1 MKPIE
6 FWRNNIVDKNQDKE
20 EGSLNPNT
28 KAVIS
33 LDEKFVIQTYSRFPV
48 VPVKGKGVKVWDCDG
63 KEYIDCVS
71 GIAVLNVGHCHPRIL
86 KVLKEQAEQLMHIS
100 NHFYIEQQAKAS
112 KYLAKITPKPLEKT
126 FWGNSGTE
134 AVEAALKLAIKYTG
148 KHEFIAAQGSFH
160 GRTMGALATTWSEH
174 YRAPYA
180 PFGINVKF
188 VPFNDLQAIK
198 EAVSNDTGGIILEPV
213 QGQGGVNIPS
223 NGYLEAAREL
233 CDEKE
238 IVLIFDEVQT
248 GFGRT
253 GKLWAGEHWNVA
265 PDIMPLAKALG
276 GGIAVGACIAKEEIA
291 KVFDH
296 GAHGTTFGGNP
307 LACAVSLEAM
317 KIVVEENLPERAA
330 NLGKKATN
338 QLKELKENVEAI
350 KDVRGIGLLIGIEV
364 SIDPKKLCLEM
375 IKNGLLITYTAKN
388 VIRLIPPLVIEEEEL
403 EKVLNIIAK
412 GFKQY

>member
-1 MKPIE
+1 
-6 FWRNNIVDKNQDKE
+6 VGKNQDEE
-20 EGSLNPNT
+20 EGNLSHNT

-33 LDEKFVIQTYSRFPV
+33 LDERFVMQTYSRFPV
-48 VPVKGKGVKVWDCDG
+48 VPVRAKGVKVWDCDG

-71 GIAVLNVGHCHPRIL
+71 GIAVLNVGHRHPRIL

-112 KYLAKITPKPLEKT
+112 EYLAKIAPKPLEKT

-160 GRTMGALATTWSEH
+160 GRTMGALATTWNEH

-180 PFGINVKF
+180 PFGINAKF

-198 EAVSNDTGGIILEPV
+198 EAVSKDTAGIILEPV

-223 NGYLEAAREL
+223 NGYLEAVREL

-238 IVLIFDEVQT
+238 ILLIFDEVQT

-253 GKLWAGEHWNVA
+253 GKLWAGEHWNVV

-276 GGIAVGACIAKEEIA
+276 GGISSGACIAKEEIA
-291 KVFDH
+291 KAFDH

-307 LACAVSLEAM
+307 LACALSLEVM
-317 KIVVEENLPERAA
+317 KIVVEENLSERAA
-330 NLGKKATN
+330 ELGKKAVK
-338 QLKELKENVEAI
+338 QLKELKEDLEII

-364 SIDPKKLCLEM
+364 SKDAKKLCLEM
-375 IKNGLLITYTAKN
+375 IKKGILITYTAEK
-388 VIRLIPPLVIEEEEL
+388 VIRVIPPLVIKEEEL
-403 EKVLNIIAK
+403 EKALNIIAE
-412 GFKQY
+412 GFKQH

>member
-1 MKPIE
+1 MG
-6 FWRNNIVDKNQDKE
+6 KNQDEE
-20 EGSLNPNT
+20 EGNLSPNT

-33 LDEKFVIQTYSRFPV
+33 LDERFVMQTYSRFPV
-48 VPVKGKGVKVWDCDG
+48 VPVRAKGVKIWDFDG

-71 GIAVLNVGHCHPRIL
+71 GIAVLNVGHRHPRIL

-112 KYLAKITPKPLEKT
+112 EYLAKIAPKPLEKT

-160 GRTMGALATTWSEH
+160 GRTMGALATTWNEH

-180 PFGINVKF
+180 PFGINAKF

-198 EAVSNDTGGIILEPV
+198 EAVSKETAGIILEPV

-223 NGYLEAAREL
+223 NGYLEAVREL

-238 IVLIFDEVQT
+238 ILLIFDEVQT

-276 GGIAVGACIAKEEIA
+276 GGISSGACIAKEEIA
-291 KVFDH
+291 KAFDH

-307 LACAVSLEAM
+307 LACALSLEVM
-317 KIVVEENLPERAA
+317 KIVVEENLSERAA
-330 NLGKKATN
+330 ELGKKAVK
-338 QLKELKENVEAI
+338 QLKELKEDLEII

-364 SIDPKKLCLEM
+364 SKDAKKLCLEM
-375 IKNGLLITYTAKN
+375 IKKGILITYTAEK
-388 VIRLIPPLVIEEEEL
+388 VIRVIPPLVIKEEEL
-403 EKVLNIIAK
+403 EKALNIIAE
-412 GFKQY
+412 GFKHH

>member
-1 MKPIE
+1 MG
-6 FWRNNIVDKNQDKE
+6 KNQDEE
-20 EGSLNPNT
+20 EGNLSHNT

-33 LDEKFVIQTYSRFPV
+33 LDERFVMQTYSRFPV
-48 VPVKGKGVKVWDCDG
+48 VPVRAKGVKVWDCDG

-71 GIAVLNVGHCHPRIL
+71 GIAVLNVGHRHPRIL

-112 KYLAKITPKPLEKT
+112 EYLAKIAPKPLEKT

-160 GRTMGALATTWSEH
+160 GRTMGALATTWNEH

-180 PFGINVKF
+180 PFGINAKF

-198 EAVSNDTGGIILEPV
+198 EAVSKDTAGIILEPV

-223 NGYLEAAREL
+223 NGYLEAVREL

-238 IVLIFDEVQT
+238 ILLIFDEVQT

-253 GKLWAGEHWNVA
+253 GKLWAGEHWNVV

-276 GGIAVGACIAKEEIA
+276 GGISSGACIAKEEIA
-291 KVFDH
+291 KAFDH

-307 LACAVSLEAM
+307 LACALSLEAM
-317 KIVVEENLPERAA
+317 KIVVEENLSERAA
-330 NLGKKATN
+330 ELGKKAVK
-338 QLKELKENVEAI
+338 QLKELKEDLEII

-364 SIDPKKLCLEM
+364 SKDAKKLCLEM
-375 IKNGLLITYTAKN
+375 IKKGILITYTAEK
-388 VIRLIPPLVIEEEEL
+388 VIRVIPPLVIKEEEL
-403 EKVLNIIAK
+403 EKALNIIAE
-412 GFKQY
+412 GFKQH

>member
-1 MKPIE
+1 MG
-6 FWRNNIVDKNQDKE
+6 KNQDEE
-20 EGSLNPNT
+20 EGNLSHNT

-33 LDEKFVIQTYSRFPV
+33 LDERFVMQTYSRFPV
-48 VPVKGKGVKVWDCDG
+48 VPVRAKGVKVWDFDG

-71 GIAVLNVGHCHPRIL
+71 GIAVLNVGHRHPRIL

-112 KYLAKITPKPLEKT
+112 EYLAKIAPKPLEKT

-160 GRTMGALATTWSEH
+160 GRTMGALATTWNEH

-180 PFGINVKF
+180 PFGINAKF

-198 EAVSNDTGGIILEPV
+198 EAVSKETAGIILEPV

-223 NGYLEAAREL
+223 NGYLEAVREL

-238 IVLIFDEVQT
+238 ILLIFDEVQT

-253 GKLWAGEHWNVA
+253 GKLWAGEHWNVV

-276 GGIAVGACIAKEEIA
+276 GGISSGACIAKEEIA
-291 KVFDH
+291 KAFDH

-307 LACAVSLEAM
+307 LACALSLEAM
-317 KIVVEENLPERAA
+317 KIVVEENLSERAA
-330 NLGKKATN
+330 ELGKKAVK
-338 QLKELKENVEAI
+338 QLKELKEDLEII

-364 SIDPKKLCLEM
+364 SKDAKKLCLEM
-375 IKNGLLITYTAKN
+375 IKKGILITYTAEK
-388 VIRLIPPLVIEEEEL
+388 VIRVIPPLVIKEEEL
-403 EKVLNIIAK
+403 EKALNIIAE
-412 GFKQY
+412 GFKQH

>member
-1 MKPIE
+1 MG
-6 FWRNNIVDKNQDKE
+6 KNQDEE
-20 EGSLNPNT
+20 EGNLSPNI

-33 LDEKFVIQTYSRFPV
+33 LDERFVMQTYSRFPV
-48 VPVKGKGVKVWDCDG
+48 VPVRAKGVKIWDFDG

-71 GIAVLNVGHCHPRIL
+71 GIAVLNVGHSHPRIL

-112 KYLAKITPKPLEKT
+112 EYLAKIAPKPLEKT

-160 GRTMGALATTWSEH
+160 GRTMGALATTWNEH

-180 PFGINVKF
+180 PFGINAKF

-198 EAVSNDTGGIILEPV
+198 EAVSKETAGIILEPV

-223 NGYLEAAREL
+223 NGYLEAVREL

-238 IVLIFDEVQT
+238 ILLIFDEVQT

-253 GKLWAGEHWNVA
+253 GKLWAGEHWNVV

-276 GGIAVGACIAKEEIA
+276 GGISSGACIAKEEIA
-291 KVFDH
+291 KAFDH

-307 LACAVSLEAM
+307 LACALSLEVM
-317 KIVVEENLPERAA
+317 KIVVEENLSERAA
-330 NLGKKATN
+330 ELGKKAVK
-338 QLKELKENVEAI
+338 QLKELKEDLEII

-364 SIDPKKLCLEM
+364 SKDAKKLCLEM
-375 IKNGLLITYTAKN
+375 IKKGILITYTAEK
-388 VIRLIPPLVIEEEEL
+388 VIRVIPPLVIKEEEL
-403 EKVLNIIAK
+403 EKALNIIAE
-412 GFKQY
+412 GFKHH

>member
-1 MKPIE
+1 MG
-6 FWRNNIVDKNQDKE
+6 KNQDKE
-20 EGSLNPNT
+20 EGSLSPNS

-33 LDEKFVIQTYSRFPV
+33 LDEKFVMHTYSRFPV

-86 KVLKEQAEQLMHIS
+86 NVLKEQAEQLVHIS
-100 NHFYIEQQAKAS
+100 NHFYIDQQAKAS
-112 KYLAKITPKPLEKT
+112 EYLAKITPKKLEKT

-134 AVEAALKLAIKYTG
+134 AVEAALKLAIKYKG

-160 GRTMGALATTWSEH
+160 GRSMGALATTWSEN
-174 YRAPYA
+174 YRAPYS

-188 VPFNDLQAIK
+188 VPFNDLQAVK
-198 EAVSNDTGGIILEPV
+198 EAVSKDTAGIILEPV

-223 NGYLEAAREL
+223 NGYLKAVREL

-253 GKLWAGEHWNVA
+253 GKIWAGEHWGVN
-265 PDIMPLAKALG
+265 PDIMSLAKALG
-276 GGIAVGACIAKEEIA
+276 GGIATGACIATEEIA
-291 KVFDH
+291 KAFDH

-307 LACAVSLEAM
+307 LACAVALEAM

-350 KDVRGIGLLIGIEV
+350 KEVRGIGLLIGMEV
-364 SIDPKKLCLEM
+364 SRDAKKLCLEM
-375 IKNGLLITYTAKN
+375 IKKGLLITYTAKN
-388 VIRLIPPLVIEEEEL
+388 VLRVIPPLVIEEGEL
-403 EKVLNIIAK
+403 EKALSIITETFTK
-412 GFKQY
+412 Y

>member
-1 MKPIE
+1 M
-6 FWRNNIVDKNQDKE
+6 
-20 EGSLNPNT
+20 SPNT
-28 KAVIS
+28 RAMIS
-33 LDEKFVIQTYSRFPV
+33 LDERFVMQTYSRFPV
-48 VPVKGKGVKVWDCDG
+48 VPVRAKGVKIWDFDG

-71 GIAVLNVGHCHPRIL
+71 GIAVLNVGHRHPRIL

-112 KYLAKITPKPLEKT
+112 EYLAKIAPKPLEKT

-160 GRTMGALATTWSEH
+160 GRTMGALATTWNEH

-180 PFGINVKF
+180 PFGINAKF

-198 EAVSNDTGGIILEPV
+198 EAVSKETAGIILEPV

-223 NGYLEAAREL
+223 NGYLEAVREL

-238 IVLIFDEVQT
+238 ILLIFDEVQT

-276 GGIAVGACIAKEEIA
+276 GGISSGACIAKEEIA
-291 KVFDH
+291 KAFDH

-307 LACAVSLEAM
+307 LACALSLEVM
-317 KIVVEENLPERAA
+317 KIVVEENLSERAA
-330 NLGKKATN
+330 ELGKKAVK
-338 QLKELKENVEAI
+338 QLKELKEDLEII

-364 SIDPKKLCLEM
+364 SKDAKKLCLEM
-375 IKNGLLITYTAKN
+375 IKKGILITYTAEK
-388 VIRLIPPLVIEEEEL
+388 VIRVIPPLVIKEEEL
-403 EKVLNIIAK
+403 EKALNIIAE
-412 GFKQY
+412 GFKHH

>member
-1 MKPIE
+1 
-6 FWRNNIVDKNQDKE
+6 
-20 EGSLNPNT
+20 
-28 KAVIS
+28 
-33 LDEKFVIQTYSRFPV
+33 
-48 VPVKGKGVKVWDCDG
+48 
-63 KEYIDCVS
+63 
-71 GIAVLNVGHCHPRIL
+71 
-86 KVLKEQAEQLMHIS
+86 MHIS

-112 KYLAKITPKPLEKT
+112 EYLAKIAPKPLEKT

-160 GRTMGALATTWSEH
+160 GRTMGALATTWNEH

-180 PFGINVKF
+180 PFGINAKF

-198 EAVSNDTGGIILEPV
+198 EAVSKDTAGIILEPV

-223 NGYLEAAREL
+223 NGYLEAVREL

-238 IVLIFDEVQT
+238 ILLIFDEVQT

-276 GGIAVGACIAKEEIA
+276 GGISSGACIAKEEIA
-291 KVFDH
+291 KAFDH

-307 LACAVSLEAM
+307 LACALSLEVM
-317 KIVVEENLPERAA
+317 KIVVEENLSERAA
-330 NLGKKATN
+330 ELGKKAVK
-338 QLKELKENVEAI
+338 QLKELKEDLEII

-364 SIDPKKLCLEM
+364 SKDAKKLCLEM
-375 IKNGLLITYTAKN
+375 IKKGILITYTAEK
-388 VIRLIPPLVIEEEEL
+388 VIRVIPPLVIKEEEL
-403 EKVLNIIAK
+403 EKALNIIAE
-412 GFKQY
+412 GFKQH

>member
-1 MKPIE
+1 
-6 FWRNNIVDKNQDKE
+6 VGKNQDEE
-20 EGSLNPNT
+20 EGNLSHNT

-33 LDEKFVIQTYSRFPV
+33 LDERFVMQTYSRFPV
-48 VPVKGKGVKVWDCDG
+48 VPVRAKGVKVWDCDG

-71 GIAVLNVGHCHPRIL
+71 GIAVLNVGHRHPRIL

-112 KYLAKITPKPLEKT
+112 EYLAKIAPKPLEKT

-160 GRTMGALATTWSEH
+160 GRTMGALATTWNEH

-180 PFGINVKF
+180 PFGINAKF

-198 EAVSNDTGGIILEPV
+198 EAVSKDTAGIILEPV

-223 NGYLEAAREL
+223 NGYLEAVREL

-238 IVLIFDEVQT
+238 ILLIFDEVQT

-253 GKLWAGEHWNVA
+253 GKLWAGEHWNVV

-276 GGIAVGACIAKEEIA
+276 GGISSGACIAKEEIA
-291 KVFDH
+291 KAFDH

-307 LACAVSLEAM
+307 LACALSLEAM
-317 KIVVEENLPERAA
+317 KIVVEENLSERAA
-330 NLGKKATN
+330 ELGKKAVK
-338 QLKELKENVEAI
+338 QLKELKEDLEII

-364 SIDPKKLCLEM
+364 SKDAKKLCLEM
-375 IKNGLLITYTAKN
+375 IKKGILITYTAEK
-388 VIRLIPPLVIEEEEL
+388 VIRVIPPLVIKEEEL
-403 EKVLNIIAK
+403 EKALNIIAE
-412 GFKQY
+412 GFKQH

>member
-1 MKPIE
+1 MG
-6 FWRNNIVDKNQDKE
+6 KNQDEE
-20 EGSLNPNT
+20 EGNLSHNT

-33 LDEKFVIQTYSRFPV
+33 LDERFVMQTYSRFPV
-48 VPVKGKGVKVWDCDG
+48 VPVRAKGVKVWDCDG

-71 GIAVLNVGHCHPRIL
+71 GIAVLNVGHRHPRIL

-112 KYLAKITPKPLEKT
+112 EYLAKIAPKPLEKT

-160 GRTMGALATTWSEH
+160 GRTMGALATTWNEH

-180 PFGINVKF
+180 PFGINAKF

-198 EAVSNDTGGIILEPV
+198 EAVSKDTAGIILEPV

-223 NGYLEAAREL
+223 NGYLEAVREL

-238 IVLIFDEVQT
+238 ILLIFDEVQT

-253 GKLWAGEHWNVA
+253 GKLWAGEHWNVV

-276 GGIAVGACIAKEEIA
+276 GGISSGACIAKEEIA
-291 KVFDH
+291 KAFDH

-307 LACAVSLEAM
+307 LACALSLEVM
-317 KIVVEENLPERAA
+317 KIVVEENLSERAA
-330 NLGKKATN
+330 ELGKKAVK
-338 QLKELKENVEAI
+338 QLKELKEDLEII

-364 SIDPKKLCLEM
+364 SKDAKKLCLEM
-375 IKNGLLITYTAKN
+375 IKKGILITYTAEK
-388 VIRLIPPLVIEEEEL
+388 VIRVIPPLVIKEEEL
-403 EKVLNIIAK
+403 EKALNIIAE
-412 GFKQY
+412 GFKQH

>member
-1 MKPIE
+1 MG
-6 FWRNNIVDKNQDKE
+6 KNQDEE
-20 EGSLNPNT
+20 EGNLSHNT

-33 LDEKFVIQTYSRFPV
+33 LDERFVMQTYSRFPV
-48 VPVKGKGVKVWDCDG
+48 VPVRAKGVKVWDCDG

-71 GIAVLNVGHCHPRIL
+71 GIAVLNVGHRHPRIL

-112 KYLAKITPKPLEKT
+112 EYLAKIAPKPLEKT

-134 AVEAALKLAIKYTG
+134 AVETALKLAIKYTG

-160 GRTMGALATTWSEH
+160 GRTMGALATTWNEH

-180 PFGINVKF
+180 PFGINAKF

-198 EAVSNDTGGIILEPV
+198 EAVSKDTAGIILEPV

-223 NGYLEAAREL
+223 NGYLEAVREL

-238 IVLIFDEVQT
+238 ILLIFDEVQT

-253 GKLWAGEHWNVA
+253 GKLWAGEHWNVV

-276 GGIAVGACIAKEEIA
+276 GGISSGACIAKEEIA
-291 KVFDH
+291 KAFDH

-307 LACAVSLEAM
+307 LACALSLEVM
-317 KIVVEENLPERAA
+317 KIVVEENLSERAA
-330 NLGKKATN
+330 ELGKKAVK
-338 QLKELKENVEAI
+338 QLKELKEDLEII

-364 SIDPKKLCLEM
+364 SKDAKKLCLEM
-375 IKNGLLITYTAKN
+375 IKKGILITYTAEK
-388 VIRLIPPLVIEEEEL
+388 VIRVIPPLVIKEEEL
-403 EKVLNIIAK
+403 EKALNIIAE
-412 GFKQY
+412 GFKQH